1 MKQARA
7 KDKYVKNGFIMEDR
21 RFNYEF
27 KLILKKEEEER
38 VNRCCT
44 RADTKEEARRLVEA
58 VAMTLVLEDGW
69 KEYEVQAA

>member
-7 KDKYVKNGFIMEDR
+7 KDKYVKNGFIMEDC

-44 RADTKEEARRLVEA
+44 RADTEEEARRLVEA

>member
-1 MKQARA
+1 MKQSRA
-7 KDKYVKNGFIMEDR
+7 KDKYVKDGFIMEDR

-27 KLILKKEEEER
+27 KLILKNGEKEK